1 MKINMIIRLLAFL
14 ALLLI
19 IATSGA
25 GINAL
30 FALLFFPLF
39 FIGKPWYSNRKKN

>member
-1 MKINMIIRLLAFL
+1 MKINMTIRLLGFL

-19 IATSGA
+19 IYTSEIGS
-25 GINAL
+25 NAL
-30 FALLFFPLF
+30 YALLFMPLF